1 MLTAGNDD
9 VRARW
14 PCVQFAAT
22 SNAIWPQQTK
32 HVISSSSSALP
43 HHLLLLIIIIFL
55 LLLLKIPLDSLAS
68 SLSLCNTTCGIYVD
82 WRTVESNTFKYPGPD
97 IVQLNITRTRYRP
110 TLLLHSCLPSI
121 GYYYIPN
128 GVDGPFIS
136 RPVYIL

>member
-1 MLTAGNDD
+1 MALRSIRGHIQRDM
-9 VRARW
+9 
-14 PCVQFAAT
+14 AAADKT
-22 SNAIWPQQTK
+22 RYQQQQQRVTTPSSSYYYYYF
-32 HVISSSSSALP
+32 SSSSS
-43 HHLLLLIIIIFL
+43 
-55 LLLLKIPLDSLAS
+55 KNTVRLAGFF